1 MPEPT
6 QSVVSQLDPTTPV
19 VAASPDQPTVTPA
32 APMTT
37 TPLSEDTRERT
48 RVQFEKLIDSNKRLF
63 ESNQALMKEIQQR
76 NQSTQT
82 FAPIQ
87 NVPSTTNQPTR
98 VNPQDF
104 IETDPTTGESVV
116 NVEKMKTHIAEIN
129 QKASRVEQAMESYIK
144 SAESREID
152 RQNKEAFTTYP
163 ELNPKDEKTFNQS
176 FNKQVR
182 GVLIDS
188 MYNADD
194 YGGRPLTFKEAAD
207 FIKIQTQTQQPTP
220 TTDEEKAKKEAEE
233 AAKKAKELKQQGSTQ
248 VPSQPGNPPAPTN
261 DAELQELRFKTRMGN
276 TEALAKRLVNTPHIL
291 PKEAKEV
298 S

>member
-194 YGGRPLTFKEAAD
+194 YGGRPLTFKEAA
-207 FIKIQTQTQQPTP
+207 ILLRYRHKHNSRHQRLMR
-220 TTDEEKAKKEAEE
+220 KKQ
-233 AAKKAKELKQQGSTQ
+233 K
-248 VPSQPGNPPAPTN
+248 
-261 DAELQELRFKTRMGN
+261 
-276 TEALAKRLVNTPHIL
+276 KRLRKPLKKLRNSNSKAQ
-291 PKEAKEV
+291 PKFHLNQV
-298 S
+298 IHLHQLTMQNYRS